1 MQRRSASYSGV
12 WRVKTKRIICIAMLI
27 VVVCIL
33 AGCVT
38 PETQRMYSV
47 DERGALSLNCGSVPA
62 TVTLIEKIGNRTTSR
77 VVFHTLSGEVYA
89 VYSSPENPRAAFV
102 FAPGAGV
109 KKEWHIPRA
118 EKYADAG
125 YAFLVIDLRGNG
137 GETPGYRFSLDE
149 DYTRFSSGEWPQYYE
164 TICDL
169 IAARAFLEEKYD
181 IPVFIIGDSNGGRFA
196 AIATASDSESAGF
209 IGVSTSGFNNTGNN
223 YTGDTRRF
231 LLSVDPD
238 VAVTRIA
245 PRPVWIFHAPADI
258 IIPFSEG
265 QRLYDRAGEPK
276 RFVSFNGTH
285 GSNEEVDRILITE
298 FIPQYFNSS
307 P

>member
-12 WRVKTKRIICIAMLI
+12 WRIKTKRIVCITMLI
-27 VVVCIL
+27 IVVCIL

-38 PETQRMYSV
+38 PDTQRTYTV
-47 DERGALSLNCGSVPA
+47 DESGALSFNCGSIPA
-62 TVTLIEKIGNRTTSR
+62 TVTLMEKIGNHTTNR
-77 VVFHTLSGEVYA
+77 VVFHTSSGDVFA

-109 KKEWHIPRA
+109 KKEWHISRA
-118 EKYADAG
+118 EQYADAG
-125 YAFLVIDLRGNG
+125 YAFLVMDLRGNG

-149 DYTRFSSGEWPQYYE
+149 DYNRFSRGEWPQYYE
-164 TICDL
+164 TVCDL
-169 IAARAFLEEKYD
+169 IAARAFLEERYD
-181 IPVFIIGDSNGGRFA
+181 VPVFMIGDSNGGR
-196 AIATASDSESAGF
+196 IATIAAASDHGCAGF
-209 IGVSTSGFNNTGNN
+209 IGVSTSGFNMTGDH
-223 YTGDTRRF
+223 YTGDSRRF

-238 VAVTRIA
+238 VAVIRIA
-245 PRPVWIFHAPADI
+245 PRPVWIFHAPADT
-258 IIPFSEG
+258 IIPSSDG
-265 QRLYDRAGEPK
+265 RRLYDRAGEPK

-285 GSNEEVDRILITE
+285 GSNEEVDRILMNE